1 MNRGDPNARCP
12 PHSPQTAG
20 SVHKTHCQ
28 ASSDVLHSASHQP
41 PARFQP
47 PCGTASGLCLCSRPG
62 GCSPGAPMS
71 HSPSYECP
79 GTTGFAAATPSLPR
93 DSRSKRLQCAV
104 RRRTRSPSP
113 AFGAFRGPKR
123 ATTLPKAREAAG
135 PRRGRLVRKVP
146 ASSISTSSS
155 PRASEHLYATLCPSE
170 SALLSVRAR
179 AHTHLHSHT
188 SMHPLTHLAL
198 HRQLLHAL
206 LISRDPTVKLPRL
219 NFLQLFLKCPPPPYP
234 FSSPS
239 IQPPHQ
245 VPPGLTCGIHV
256 GFLQ

>member
-1 MNRGDPNARCP
+1 MPDVQRTALRFTKLTARPLLMFCILLP
-12 PHSPQTAG
+12 TSPLQGFSLRVEPLVDCVFAAG
-20 SVHKTHCQ
+20 RLQS
-28 ASSDVLHSASHQP
+28 
-41 PARFQP
+41 
-47 PCGTASGLCLCSRPG
+47 
-62 GCSPGAPMS
+62 GAPIS

-79 GTTGFAAATPSLPR
+79 GTTGFAAATPSLQR
-93 DSRSKRLQCAV
+93 DSRRKRLQCAV

-113 AFGAFRGPKR
+113 AFGAFRGPKH
-123 ATTLPKAREAAG
+123 AITLPKAREAAG
-135 PRRGRLVRKVP
+135 PGRGRLARKVP

-198 HRQLLHAL
+198 HRKLLHTL

-219 NFLQLFLKCPPPPYP
+219 NFLQLFLKCPPRPIPSPPP
-234 FSSPS
+234 T
-239 IQPPHQ
+239 IQTPLQSHQ
-245 VPPGLTCGIHV
+245 D
-256 GFLQ
+256 